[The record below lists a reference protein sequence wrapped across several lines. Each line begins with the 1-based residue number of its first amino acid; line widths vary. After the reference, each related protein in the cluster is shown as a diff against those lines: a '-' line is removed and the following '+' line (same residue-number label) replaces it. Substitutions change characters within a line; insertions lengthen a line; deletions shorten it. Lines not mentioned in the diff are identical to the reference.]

1 MTLTVTAMEVDEQL
15 TNLQDSLILSRKL
28 WESINE
34 WADVKQRWVV
44 IPVEMLDIDEVQQH
58 IQKMQKATYLLES
71 GMH

>member
-44 IPVEMLDIDEVQQH
+44 IPVEMLNIDEVQQH
-58 IQKMQKATYLLES
+58 IQKMQKAIYLLES

>member
-1 MTLTVTAMEVDEQL
+1 VTLTVTAMEVDEQL

-44 IPVEMLDIDEVQQH
+44 IPVEMLNIDEVQQH
-58 IQKMQKATYLLES
+58 IQKMQKAIYLLES